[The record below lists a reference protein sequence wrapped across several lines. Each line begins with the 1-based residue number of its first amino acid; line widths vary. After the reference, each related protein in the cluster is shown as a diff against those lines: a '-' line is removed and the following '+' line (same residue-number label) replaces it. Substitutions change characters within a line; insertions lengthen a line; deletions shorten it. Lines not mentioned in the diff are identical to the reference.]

1 MTRITIRT
9 ILLSVAILAAA
20 AMNGLSMTG
29 PTNAE
34 EMDSYQNRIGID
46 MTVDDFRTTVID
58 KGTMGQHL
66 AGMVDFLLENYMD
79 GTYSRM
85 FHHAVRECAEP
96 LNNKYFHVRK
106 IKFVEATK
114 NDSVIDL
121 VFTIQLDSEQTKLKK
136 TDVTF
141 RFIDGVSES
150 KMTNELFSMMSR
162 YVQMREAKKR
172 F

>member
-20 AMNGLSMTG
+20 AMNGFSMTG
-29 PTNAE
+29 PTDTDEIN
-34 EMDSYQNRIGID
+34 SYRNKIGID
-46 MTVDDFRTTVID
+46 MTVDDFSTNVID
-58 KGTMGQHL
+58 KGAMGLHL
-66 AGMVDFLLENYMD
+66 AGLVDFLLENYKE
-79 GTYSRM
+79 GTYSRV
-85 FHHAVRECAEP
+85 FHHALRECVKP

-121 VFTIQLDSEQTKLKK
+121 VFTVQLDSEQTKLKK